1 MALWPMRSFDRD
13 MDPMRDF
20 DRFERRMMR
29 DMDRFQRR
37 MMPYWRDEDQSIL
50 NIANQAHEVVN
61 DDKKFAVS
69 LDVSKF
75 KPEELQVHI
84 DGRNLTIEGKQ
95 EEKTEHGQMERS
107 FVRSWTLPDEVDL
120 DAVHTQLTDVGH
132 LCIEA
137 PKTGLHTNRRTLPI
151 QAAPKTK

>member
-29 DMDRFQRR
+29 DMDRFQSR

-50 NIANQAHEVVN
+50 HIANQAHEVVN
-61 DDKKFAVS
+61 DGKKFAVS

-75 KPEELQVHI
+75 KPEELQVII

-95 EEKTEHGQMERS
+95 EEKTEHGHMERS
-107 FVRSWTLPDEVDL
+107 FVRSWTLPEEVDL
-120 DAVHTQLTDVGH
+120 DAVH
-132 LCIEA
+132 
-137 PKTGLHTNRRTLPI
+137 RS
-151 QAAPKTK
+151 